1 MLDEPETHDEAQ
13 RQRPPCLPQK
23 GAGEYAG
30 PSGSSC
36 ALSSKSAAGC
46 YRAVARRFVVCGWA
60 TLECEPPAHRE
71 RVDPPVLQQDETE
84 ERLRPLMLRSL
95 EGDAAA
101 HRQLLGVLG
110 RYLRGY
116 FARRM
121 GAAAAEVEDLVQET
135 LLAVHLKRATYDRSL
150 PFTPWAYALAR
161 YKLIDH
167 LRRRSRSIQVPLE
180 DAGALFAA
188 DDAEEGALRHDLD
201 RLLQRLPDRQ
211 RTLIEDVKLQG
222 LSVEEAAHKRGVTA
236 VSARVMLHRS
246 LKWLNQA
253 IRDENG

>member
-1 MLDEPETHDEAQ
+1 MIGL
-13 RQRPPCLPQK
+13 
-23 GAGEYAG
+23 
-30 PSGSSC
+30 
-36 ALSSKSAAGC
+36 
-46 YRAVARRFVVCGWA
+46 
-60 TLECEPPAHRE
+60 AHRG
-71 RVDPPVLQQDETE
+71 RVDPPVLQQEETE
-84 ERLRPLMLRSL
+84 ERLRPLMIRGL
-95 EGDAAA
+95 EGDSGA

-116 FARRM
+116 FARRI
-121 GAAAAEVEDLVQET
+121 GTAAAEVEDLVQET
-135 LLAVHLKRATYDRSL
+135 LLAVHLKRDSYDRSL

-188 DDAEEGALRHDLD
+188 EDAEEGALRTDLD
-201 RLLQRLPDRQ
+201 RLLQRLPERQ

-222 LSVEEAAHKRGVTA
+222 LSIEEAAQKRGVTA

-246 LKWLNQA
+246 LKWLNQVL
-253 IRDENG
+253 RDENG

>member
-1 MLDEPETHDEAQ
+1 MPGYFAPRREVLQAH
-13 RQRPPCLPQK
+13 
-23 GAGEYAG
+23 
-30 PSGSSC
+30 GSFPDC
-36 ALSSKSAAGC
+36 GL
-46 YRAVARRFVVCGWA
+46 RIARVKMRRLA
-60 TLECEPPAHRE
+60 RRE
-71 RVDPPVLQQDETE
+71 RVDSQVPQQDETE
-84 ERLRPLMLRSL
+84 ERLRPLMIRSL
-95 EGDAAA
+95 EGDSGA

-116 FARRM
+116 FARRI
-121 GAAAAEVEDLVQET
+121 GTGTAEVEDLVQET
-135 LLAVHLKRATYDRSL
+135 LLAVHLKRDSYDRSL

-188 DDAEEGALRHDLD
+188 DGAEEGALRIDLD

-211 RTLIEDVKLQG
+211 RSLIEDVKLQG
-222 LSVEEAAHKRGVTA
+222 LSVEEAARKRGVTA

-246 LKWLNQA
+246 LKWLNQVL
-253 IRDENG
+253 RDENG

>member
-1 MLDEPETHDEAQ
+1 MAPL
-13 RQRPPCLPQK
+13 
-23 GAGEYAG
+23 
-30 PSGSSC
+30 
-36 ALSSKSAAGC
+36 
-46 YRAVARRFVVCGWA
+46 AR
-60 TLECEPPAHRE
+60 RE

-84 ERLRPLMLRSL
+84 ERLRPLMIRSL
-95 EGDAAA
+95 EGDSGA
-101 HRQLLGVLG
+101 HRQLLGLLG

-116 FARRM
+116 FTRRI
-121 GAAAAEVEDLVQET
+121 GTAAEVEDLVQET
-135 LLAVHLKRATYDRSL
+135 LLAVHLKRDSYDRSL

-167 LRRRSRSIQVPLE
+167 LRRRNRTIQVPLE

-188 DDAEEGALRHDLD
+188 EDAEEGALRTDLD

-222 LSVEEAAHKRGVTA
+222 LSIEEAAQKRGVTA

-246 LKWLNQA
+246 LKWLNQVL
-253 IRDENG
+253 RDENG

>member
-1 MLDEPETHDEAQ
+1 MKLLV
-13 RQRPPCLPQK
+13 R
-23 GAGEYAG
+23 
-30 PSGSSC
+30 
-36 ALSSKSAAGC
+36 
-46 YRAVARRFVVCGWA
+46 
-60 TLECEPPAHRE
+60 RE
-71 RVDPPVLQQDETE
+71 RVDPPVLQQEETE
-84 ERLRPLMLRSL
+84 ERLRPLMMRSL
-95 EGDAAA
+95 DGDSGA
-101 HRQLLGVLG
+101 HRQLLDLLG

-116 FARRM
+116 FTRRI
-121 GAAAAEVEDLVQET
+121 GAAAEVEDLVQET
-135 LLAVHLKRATYDRSL
+135 LLAVHLKRDSYDRSL

-188 DDAEEGALRHDLD
+188 EDAEEGALRTDLD

-222 LSVEEAAHKRGVTA
+222 LSIEEAAQKRGVTA

-246 LKWLNQA
+246 LKWLNQVL
-253 IRDENG
+253 RDENG